1 MPQKRHL
8 RLLPWRGSCPPSLQR
23 SNRFVYIRKQ
33 RAAVRELTLLLS
45 ADYGLPEDSVNVQ
58 YVRVVRK
65 HASQVVRGN
74 VEVLQRKT
82 AAYPISLPRAASLAR
97 KRRNWAS
104 RPRSAMR
111 TSMAAGSHAC
121 QHFRMCLLTAL
132 GHPT

>member
-1 MPQKRHL
+1 MAARIAAVEVVLVAGVAKVASAKIGN
-8 RLLPWRGSCPPSLQR
+8 RGVGSDAAKATPEIAVLAWKLSPSLQC

-74 VEVLQRKT
+74 VEVFQRK
-82 AAYPISLPRAASLAR
+82 P
-97 KRRNWAS
+97 
-104 RPRSAMR
+104 
-111 TSMAAGSHAC
+111 
-121 QHFRMCLLTAL
+121 QLTRYHCPEQL
-132 GHPT
+132 R